1 MQYVNSMN
9 LLILITLMPV
19 LFQGCALNQ
28 RTGGLIIP
36 NDPVPNIPSIDT
48 ATFNAASGQSDVTG
62 FVTIYLQSPQNYV
75 VRLDSIS
82 FPASTSL
89 QFTVV
94 TSAGTL
100 GPHTLR
106 SNYGSQNYSMSLVG
120 NQPTFQRVEIRS
132 AGSISNYAVA
142 IF

>member
-1 MQYVNSMN
+1 MHYVKTLKLFTLTLFLPF
-9 LLILITLMPV
+9 LLS
-19 LFQGCALNQ
+19 GCALNQ

-36 NDPVPNIPSIDT
+36 NDPAPNLPSIDT

-62 FVTIYLQSPQNYV
+62 FVTIYLQSPQNYI

-82 FPASTSL
+82 FPATTSL
-89 QFTVV
+89 QMTIF
-94 TSAGTL
+94 TSAGTG
-100 GPHTLR
+100 GPYTLR
-106 SNYGSQNYSMSLVG
+106 SSYGSQNYSIGIIG

-132 AGSISNYAVA
+132 PGSTANYAIA